1 MPDAADHVLVISACG
16 DFIYTNSPF
25 GSSPTIMSSFDGTPQ
40 GMCFSLSTSAAWS
53 GLESVFWSFL
63 CGLNILHTSHMRCL
77 ILEMFSKELPGSYN
91 GTI

>member
-25 GSSPTIMSSFDGTPQ
+25 GSSPTIMSSFDC
-40 GMCFSLSTSAAWS
+40 MRFSLSTSAAWS

-63 CGLNILHTSHMRCL
+63 CGLNALHTSHMRCL